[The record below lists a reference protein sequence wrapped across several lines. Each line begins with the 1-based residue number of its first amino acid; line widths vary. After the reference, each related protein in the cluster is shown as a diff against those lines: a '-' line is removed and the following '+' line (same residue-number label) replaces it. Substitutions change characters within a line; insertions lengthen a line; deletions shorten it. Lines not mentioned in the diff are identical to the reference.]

1 MDWNQKSTEALD
13 QWFLDSLSREPLP
26 VPELFSAMDFVVA
39 AGDQV
44 RVVEWSE
51 FLIDTLLPQGK
62 TSVILD
68 VLERRCRVTG
78 DDGTRARAAEVIAKA
93 IPGRLGQLIVKG
105 AGFDKGLPLTECLR
119 RVRLLSELQ
128 PGRMC
133 HDKTWGFGVVGKVDE
148 FYEKVVVDFTRK
160 AAHAFSFSYAAET
173 LELLDESHLLARW
186 HRNPAEIREMIATRP
201 DELVRMAL
209 RSYGP
214 RPVALLQEILTES
227 IVPAETW
234 KTFWDAAR
242 KALKSDP
249 LVEIPAKRSEDVR
262 LLAGAKEFGDAWVEQ
277 LAAERDP
284 AEILRALEAAG
295 PQNIAAL
302 GDVSAIRLRE
312 RVAFALWACGRKE
325 AALLARL
332 LMTADALGYKGEM
345 GSSVT
350 GADGARREVRI
361 DPAQLAESFLT
372 PAFLIGSLESLPAR
386 DAPRF
391 MEFLGARLGDRLA
404 DVLVRILA
412 DLDDPVLDLA
422 VPFLAARGR
431 ETDVVSYFSTFLS
444 ALNVRGEQV
453 YWLGKD
459 PEAIERWSALRP
471 GDVAMRAVDWINV
484 GESEGRR
491 IHKQVRGLF
500 GDKKWLAAVTAG
512 MNEQDRWMLFH
523 HVERCIPWD
532 VTEKRSVMAALIK
545 MYPEL
550 EAAAAKISH
559 KKGESGPA
567 RMTSW
572 RTYNERQ
579 ASLKELVEK
588 TIPANAQDIAH
599 ARSYGDLRENF
610 EYQTA
615 RDRHRLL
622 LRRKAEIEV
631 DLGAVRGT
639 DFKGVPADVAGM
651 GTMVTVR
658 RPDGGLVAYCVLGEW
673 DRDEALNIIS
683 NRSRIA
689 EALQGHRAG
698 DVVTLPGAD
707 GDVAVTIETV
717 SGLDEAVRR
726 WVGGA

>member
-1 MDWNQKSTEALD
+1 MDWNQKSAEALD

-26 VPELFSAMDFVVA
+26 VPELLSALDFVVA
-39 AGDQV
+39 AGDGA

-51 FLIDTLLPQGK
+51 FLVDALLPSGQTG
-62 TSVILD
+62 VILD
-68 VLERRCRVTG
+68 VLDRRCRAAG
-78 DDGTRARAAEVIAKA
+78 DADTRARAAAVTAQIF
-93 IPGRLGQLIVKG
+93 PGRLGQLFVKS
-105 AGFDKGLPLTECLR
+105 AGFEKGTSLPECLK
-119 RVRLLSELQ
+119 RVRLLAELK

-133 HDKTWGFGVVGKVDE
+133 RDKTWGFGVVAKTDE
-148 FYEKVVVDFTRK
+148 FYEKIVVDFTRK
-160 AAHAFSFSYAAET
+160 PAHAFSFTYAAEA
-173 LELLDESHLLARW
+173 LELIDESHLLARW
-186 HRNPAEIREMIATRP
+186 HRNPDEIREMIASRP
-201 DELVRMAL
+201 DELIRITL

-227 IVPAETW
+227 IVPADSW

-262 LLAGAKEFGDAWVEQ
+262 LLAGVREFGDAWVEQ

-284 AEILRALEAAG
+284 ATILRSLEAAG
-295 PQNIAAL
+295 RENIAAL
-302 GDVSAIRLRE
+302 SDVSAIRVRE

-325 AALLARL
+325 SALLARL
-332 LMTADALGYKGEM
+332 LMIAETLGYKGEM
-345 GSSVT
+345 ISSVT
-350 GADGARREVRI
+350 GADGARRELRM
-361 DPAQLAESFLT
+361 DPAQLAENFLT
-372 PAFLIGSLESLPAR
+372 PAFLIGALENLPAR

-391 MEFLGARLGDRLA
+391 LEFLGERLGSRLA
-404 DVLVRILA
+404 DALVKFLP

-431 ETDVVSYFSTFLS
+431 EPDVVMYFSTFFS
-444 ALNVRGEQV
+444 ALNVRGEQI

-459 PEAIERWSALRP
+459 PASIERWSALRP
-471 GDVAMRAVDWINV
+471 GDVAMRAADWINV

-491 IHKQVRGLF
+491 IHKQVRSLF
-500 GDKKWLAAVTAG
+500 GDKEWLAAVTSG
-512 MNEQDRWMLFH
+512 MSDQDRWMLFH
-523 HVERCIPWD
+523 RVERCIPWD

-545 MYPEL
+545 MYPGL
-550 EAAAAKISH
+550 EAAAAKINH
-559 KKGESGPA
+559 GEGATGPA

-622 LRRKAEIEV
+622 LRRKAEIEA
-631 DLGAVRGT
+631 DLGSVRGT
-639 DFKGVPADVAGM
+639 DFKGVPTDAAGM
-651 GTMVTVR
+651 GTTVTVR
-658 RPDGGLVAYCVLGEW
+658 KPDGTTVTYCILGEW
-673 DRDEALNIIS
+673 DRDEALQIIS
-683 NRSRIA
+683 NRSKIA
-689 EALQGHRAG
+689 EALEGHRAG
-698 DVVTLPGAD
+698 DAVTLPGAD
-707 GDVAVTIETV
+707 GDVAVVVETV
-717 SGLDEAVRR
+717 TGLDDAVRR